1 LVSAVKRQKIT
12 NANNLPIFTK
22 MYAKIY
28 QKFTMVNC
36 KNNLPF
42 TDLLTTGVSSKKLPQ

>member
-1 LVSAVKRQKIT
+1 
-12 NANNLPIFTK
+12 

-42 TDLLTTGVSSKKLPQ
+42 TDLLTGGVKFYHCKFYRGKAIK